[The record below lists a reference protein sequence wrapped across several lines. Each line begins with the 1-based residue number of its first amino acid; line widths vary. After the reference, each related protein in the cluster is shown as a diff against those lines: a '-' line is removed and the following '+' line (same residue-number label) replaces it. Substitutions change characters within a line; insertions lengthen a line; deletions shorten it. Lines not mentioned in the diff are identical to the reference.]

1 MRLHEALQL
10 VTELGAPAAYALL
23 LWWFTTGV
31 ILFLDGLPQATFRS
45 SMAIATAIL
54 LPTLYVL
61 RSSAADLS
69 VSGAYVAFSCAV
81 LVWGWLEMSFLMGFI
96 TGPRTHACVERCFG
110 WRHFVHAAQAIAY
123 NEIATLLGA
132 TGVLVATWGEP
143 NRVALWTFM
152 VLWAMRL
159 SAKLNLFLG
168 VPNVGEKFLPAHLQY
183 VKSFFRKR
191 SMNFLFPLSVSVSTV
206 VLVLLAHKYKT
217 AADPARGV
225 SYALVSSLLA
235 LAVLE
240 HWFMVLPLPSERLWN
255 WALGKRRDSVG
266 VDFLSQKD
274 APTQSR
280 PNSA

>member
-1 MRLHEALQL
+1 M
-10 VTELGAPAAYALL
+10 TELGTPAAYALL
-23 LWWFTTGV
+23 LWWFTTGL
-31 ILFLDGLPQATFRS
+31 ILFLDGRPQTTFRL
-45 SMAIATAIL
+45 SMAVATAIL

-69 VSGAYVAFSCAV
+69 VGGAYVAFSCAV

-96 TGPRTHACVERCFG
+96 TGPRTYACVERCVG

-132 TGVLVATWGEP
+132 TGVLLATWGKP
-143 NRVALWTFM
+143 NRVALWTFT
-152 VLWAMRL
+152 VLWVMRL

-168 VPNVGEKFLPAHLQY
+168 VPNVGDKFLPAHLQY
-183 VKSFFRKR
+183 LKSFFRKR
-191 SMNFLFPLSVSVSTV
+191 SMNLLFPLSVSVSTV
-206 VLVLLAHKYKT
+206 VLVFLAQKYKA
-217 AADPARGV
+217 AADAAHGV

-255 WALGKRRDSVG
+255 WALGGRRALAG
-266 VDFLSQKD
+266 MNFRSQKER
-274 APTQSR
+274 AS
-280 PNSA
+280 